1 MKKIL
6 VTGGSG
12 KAGKATINKLLE
24 KNYDVFN
31 VDLQDKQELD
41 VPFSCVNLENFGET
55 VEAITQIDDRI
66 NGIDAIV
73 HQAAIPAPGL
83 YPNHKTFRVN
93 MLSTYNVFQCAKIM
107 KINNIV
113 WASSETVLG
122 LPFDTYPPY
131 VPLDEEY
138 PPRPESSYSLSKVMG
153 EELARQYCRRNK
165 DMKIFGLRYS
175 NIMEEKDYE
184 SFKGVSFRDFQE
196 DPYIRKW
203 NFWVY
208 IDSRDVGQA
217 CLLSLES
224 DLKGAD
230 IFIIAADDTVMN
242 KTNKELLDAVFPNIK
257 IKGEIS
263 DHQTLLNNSK
273 AKKILGFQPKYSW
286 RDLV

>member
-12 KAGKATINKLLE
+12 KAGRATIKKLLE

-31 VDLQDKQELD
+31 VDLEKSQDLNT
-41 VPFSCVNLENFGET
+41 PFTRVDLENFGET

-66 NGIDAIV
+66 NGIDAII
-73 HQAAIPAPGL
+73 HQAAIPASGL

-93 MLSTYNVFQCAKIM
+93 TLSTYNVFQCAEIM

-131 VPLDEEY
+131 VPVDDDY

-175 NIMEEKDYE
+175 NIMEEKDYAL
-184 SFKGVSFRDFQE
+184 FKDFQE

-203 NFWVY
+203 NFWGY

-217 CLLSLES
+217 CLLALES

-230 IFIIAADDTVMN
+230 NFTIAADDTVMK

-257 IKGEIS
+257 IKGDIK
-263 DHQTLLNNSK
+263 DHQTLLSNNK
-273 AKKILGFQPKYSW
+273 AKKILGFQPEYSW
-286 RDLV
+286 RNLV

>member
-1 MKKIL
+1 MVMKKIL

-93 MLSTYNVFQCAKIM
+93 MLSTYNVFQCAEIM

-131 VPLDEEY
+131 VPVDEDY

-184 SFKGVSFRDFQE
+184 SFKDFQE

-203 NFWVY
+203 NFWGY
-208 IDSRDVGQA
+208 IDARDVGQA
-217 CLLSLES
+217 CLLALES

-230 IFIIAADDTVMN
+230 NFIIAADDTVMN
-242 KTNKELLDAVFPNIK
+242 KTNKELLDVVFPNIK
-257 IKGEIS
+257 IKGEIG

-273 AKKILGFQPKYSW
+273 AKKILGFQPQYSW
-286 RDLV
+286 RNIV

>member
-12 KAGKATINKLLE
+12 KAGKATIKKLLE

-31 VDLQDKQELD
+31 VDLEKSQDLNT
-41 VPFSCVNLENFGET
+41 PFTCVDLENFGET

-66 NGIDAIV
+66 NGIDAII
-73 HQAAIPAPGL
+73 HQAAIPASGL

-93 MLSTYNVFQCAKIM
+93 TLSTYNVFQCAEIM

-122 LPFDTYPPY
+122 LPFNTYPPY
-131 VPLDEEY
+131 VPVDDDY

-175 NIMEEKDYE
+175 NIMEEKDYAL
-184 SFKGVSFRDFQE
+184 FKDFQE

-203 NFWVY
+203 NFWGY

-217 CLLSLES
+217 CLLALES

-230 IFIIAADDTVMN
+230 NFTIAADDTVMN
-242 KTNKELLDAVFPNIK
+242 KTNKELLDTVFPNIK
-257 IKGEIS
+257 IKGDIE
-263 DHQTLLNNSK
+263 DHQTLLSNSK
-273 AKKILGFQPKYSW
+273 AKKILGFQPEYSW
-286 RDLV
+286 RDLI

>member
-12 KAGKATINKLLE
+12 KAGKATINKLSE

-93 MLSTYNVFQCAKIM
+93 MLSTYNVFQCAEIM

-131 VPLDEEY
+131 VPVDEDY

-184 SFKGVSFRDFQE
+184 SFRDFQE

-203 NFWVY
+203 NFWGY

-217 CLLSLES
+217 CLLALES

-230 IFIIAADDTVMN
+230 NFIIAADDTVMN
-242 KTNKELLDAVFPNIK
+242 KTNKELLDVVFPNIK
-257 IKGEIS
+257 IKGEIG

-273 AKKILGFQPKYSW
+273 AKKILGFQPEYSW
-286 RDLV
+286 RNLV

>member
-12 KAGKATINKLLE
+12 KAGKATINKLSE

-93 MLSTYNVFQCAKIM
+93 MLSTYNVFQCAEIM

-131 VPLDEEY
+131 VPVDEDY

-184 SFKGVSFRDFQE
+184 SFRDFQE

-203 NFWVY
+203 NFWGY

-217 CLLSLES
+217 CLLALES

-273 AKKILGFQPKYSW
+273 AKKILGFQPRYSW

>member
-12 KAGKATINKLLE
+12 KAGKATIKKLLE

-31 VDLQDKQELD
+31 VDLEKNQDLNI
-41 VPFSCVNLENFGET
+41 PFTCVDLENFGET

-66 NGIDAIV
+66 NGIDAII
-73 HQAAIPAPGL
+73 HQAAIPASGL

-93 MLSTYNVFQCAKIM
+93 TLSTYNVFQCAEIM

-131 VPLDEEY
+131 VPVDDDY

-175 NIMEEKDYE
+175 NIMEEKDYAL
-184 SFKGVSFRDFQE
+184 FKDFQE

-203 NFWVY
+203 NFWGYV
-208 IDSRDVGQA
+208 DSRDVGQA
-217 CLLSLES
+217 CLLALES

-230 IFIIAADDTVMN
+230 NFTIAADDTVMN
-242 KTNKELLDAVFPNIK
+242 KTNKELLDTVFPNIK
-257 IKGEIS
+257 IKGDIE
-263 DHQTLLNNSK
+263 DHQTLLSNSK
-273 AKKILGFQPKYSW
+273 AKKILGFQPEYSW

>member
-93 MLSTYNVFQCAKIM
+93 MLSTYNVFQCAEIM

-131 VPLDEEY
+131 VPVDEDY

-184 SFKGVSFRDFQE
+184 SFRDFQE

-203 NFWVY
+203 NFWGY
-208 IDSRDVGQA
+208 IDARDVGQA
-217 CLLSLES
+217 CLLALES

-230 IFIIAADDTVMN
+230 NFIIAADDTVMN
-242 KTNKELLDAVFPNIK
+242 KTNKELLDVVFPNIK
-257 IKGEIS
+257 IKGEIG

-273 AKKILGFQPKYSW
+273 AKKILGFQPQYSW
-286 RDLV
+286 RNIV

>member
-93 MLSTYNVFQCAKIM
+93 MLSTYNVFQCAEVM

-131 VPLDEEY
+131 VPVDEDY

-175 NIMEEKDYE
+175 NIMEENDYE
-184 SFKGVSFRDFQE
+184 SFRDFQE

-203 NFWVY
+203 NFWGY

-217 CLLSLES
+217 CLLALES

-230 IFIIAADDTVMN
+230 NFIIAADDTVMN
-242 KTNKELLDAVFPNIK
+242 KTNKELLDVVFPNIK

-273 AKKILGFQPKYSW
+273 AKKILGFQPEYSW
-286 RDLV
+286 RNLV

>member
-12 KAGKATINKLLE
+12 KAGKATINKLSE

-55 VEAITQIDDRI
+55 MEAITQIDDRI

-93 MLSTYNVFQCAKIM
+93 MLSTYNVFQCAEIM

-131 VPLDEEY
+131 VPVDEDY

-184 SFKGVSFRDFQE
+184 SFRDFQE

-203 NFWVY
+203 NFWGY
-208 IDSRDVGQA
+208 IDARDVGQA
-217 CLLSLES
+217 CLLALES

-230 IFIIAADDTVMN
+230 NFIIAADDTVMN
-242 KTNKELLDAVFPNIK
+242 KTNKELLDTVFPNIK
-257 IKGEIS
+257 IKGEIG

-273 AKKILGFQPKYSW
+273 AKKILGFQPEYSW
-286 RDLV
+286 RNLV

>member
-12 KAGKATINKLLE
+12 KAGKATINKLSE

-93 MLSTYNVFQCAKIM
+93 MLSTYNVFQCAEIM

-131 VPLDEEY
+131 VPVDEDY

-184 SFKGVSFRDFQE
+184 SFRDFQE

-203 NFWVY
+203 NFWGY
-208 IDSRDVGQA
+208 IDARDVGQA
-217 CLLSLES
+217 CLLALES

-230 IFIIAADDTVMN
+230 NFIIAADDTVMN
-242 KTNKELLDAVFPNIK
+242 KTNKELLDVVFPNIK

-273 AKKILGFQPKYSW
+273 AKKILGFQPEYSW
-286 RDLV
+286 RNLV